1 MSARILNDKLFTHI
15 KGGGGGGATEMRK
28 GFLQLRLL

>member
-15 KGGGGGGATEMRK
+15 KGGGGATEMRK
-28 GFLQLRLL
+28 GLLQLRLL